1 MVDTGRH
8 AWHSD
13 AILAFA
19 RDRKQPIAAI
29 VNTHWHL
36 DHSSGNGRL
45 EAAYPD
51 ARVYTTSAVN
61 QAIAPGGF
69 IARNLAAAR
78 ERPPDA
84 NPMRREETEIFI
96 ATMATPDTLRP
107 DVVIERSETRPLA
120 GRPLALHVT
129 ADAVTAADLWLYDEV
144 TQVAVVGDLVTL
156 PAPFFETACPAQ
168 WQHALDEVW
177 STPFRAGDSRSRRAD
192 EPRAVRRL
200 SPGVH
205 RLPGL
210 CRRRQR
216 RRRSVRPAGP
226 ATSASS

>member
-1 MVDTGRH
+1 MVRPVVIAIVLAQSVAPLPPPAAPPTSPPVREIAAETFLLPGAMLPDRGPDGNTVLLIGPRGLVVVDTGRH

-69 IARNLAAAR
+69 VARNLAAAR

-84 NPMRREETEIFI
+84 NPLRREETEIFI
-96 ATMATPDTLRP
+96 ATMTTPDTLRP
-107 DVVIERSETRPLA
+107 DIAIERSERRPLG
-120 GRPLALHVT
+120 GRP
-129 ADAVTAADLWLYDEV
+129 
-144 TQVAVVGDLVTL
+144 
-156 PAPFFETACPAQ
+156 
-168 WQHALDEVW
+168 
-177 STPFRAGDSRSRRAD
+177 
-192 EPRAVRRL
+192 
-200 SPGVH
+200 SPCMSPPT
-205 RLPGL
+205 R
-210 CRRRQR
+210 
-216 RRRSVRPAGP
+216 
-226 ATSASS
+226 